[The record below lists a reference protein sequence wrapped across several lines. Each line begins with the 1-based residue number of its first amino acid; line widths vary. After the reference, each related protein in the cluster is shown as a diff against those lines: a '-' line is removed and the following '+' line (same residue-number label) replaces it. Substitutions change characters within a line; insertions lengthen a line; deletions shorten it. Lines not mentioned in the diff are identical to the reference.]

1 MRKTYAYNS
10 IIIAFL
16 LALVIYVSTESTVL
30 AIAAFFGIAIVG
42 FVIIRALE
50 NALSRGIDKAVDK
63 AADAIQRR
71 KNGGNDQ

>member
-1 MRKTYAYNS
+1 M
-10 IIIAFL
+10 
-16 LALVIYVSTESTVL
+16 STESTVL
-30 AIAAFFGIAIVG
+30 AIVAFFGIAIVG